1 MTDLGDLAGGPFD
14 PAGLVDYQDGAVV
27 SRTLAD
33 GDAGTLTLFAFDAGE
48 RLTEHT
54 APHDALLQ
62 VLDGAATVTVGGDEH
77 DVRAG
82 EAVVLP
88 ADVPHAVVADE
99 RFVMLLTL
107 LR

>member
-1 MTDLGDLAGGPFD
+1 MADLADLAGGPFD
-14 PAGLVDYQDGAVV
+14 PADLVDYQDGAVV
-27 SRTLAD
+27 SRTLED

-62 VLDGAATVTVGGDEH
+62 VLDGRATVTVDGDDQ

-88 ADVPHAVVADE
+88 ADVPHAVEADG
-99 RFVMLLTL
+99 RFTMLLTL